1 MMRKPMPALCFVAM
15 LFRVLKMSKRK
26 KPEGFTPLGR
36 KLASVRPAAQSS
48 RTRPAKSRTM
58 CVW

>member
-1 MMRKPMPALCFVAM
+1 MPALCFVAM
-15 LFRVLKMSKRK
+15 LFRVLNMSKRK